1 MEVQSW
7 QFTEK
12 EPQQDVDKTELKAAI
27 DRATAIN
34 ASEYTTAS
42 LTKMYEALETAK
54 EVYENDK
61 ADQTAVN
68 DAAKALNDARDAL
81 VRVSDKSVLQ
91 NLIAKVNGLKES
103 DYTAET
109 WNALQEALKAA
120 VAVDAEHD
128 ATQEDV
134 DSAAEALKAAID
146 ALEPAT
152 GEDPDKPGTDPGEDP
167 DKPGTT
173 PGEDPDKPGTGS
185 GDSGKQDGDKAVQT
199 GDTLSTGRIAGIVIV
214 MVLAAGTGGAVLY
227 KRVRKNR
234 K

>member
-1 MEVQSW
+1 
-7 QFTEK
+7 
-12 EPQQDVDKTELKAAI
+12 
-27 DRATAIN
+27 
-34 ASEYTTAS
+34 
-42 LTKMYEALETAK
+42 MYEALETAK

-68 DAAKALNDARDAL
+68 DAAKALNDACDAL

-152 GEDPDKPGTDPGEDP
+152 GEDPD
-167 DKPGTT
+167 
-173 PGEDPDKPGTGS
+173 
-185 GDSGKQDGDKAVQT
+185 SGKQDGDKAVQT
-199 GDTLSTGRIAGIVIV
+199 GDTLNTGRIAGIATV
-214 MVLAAGTGGAVLY
+214 MVLAAGTGGVVLY
-227 KRVRKNR
+227 KKLRKNR
-234 K
+234 KGF

>member
-1 MEVQSW
+1 M
-7 QFTEK
+7 
-12 EPQQDVDKTELKAAI
+12 
-27 DRATAIN
+27 
-34 ASEYTTAS
+34 
-42 LTKMYEALETAK
+42 
-54 EVYENDK
+54 
-61 ADQTAVN
+61 
-68 DAAKALNDARDAL
+68 
-81 VRVSDKSVLQ
+81 LQ

-173 PGEDPDKPGTGS
+173 PGEDPNKPGTGS

-199 GDTLSTGRIAGIVIV
+199 GDTLNTGRIAGIATV
-214 MVLAAGTGGAVLY
+214 MVLAAGTGGVVLY
-227 KRVRKNR
+227 KKLRKNR
-234 K
+234 KGF